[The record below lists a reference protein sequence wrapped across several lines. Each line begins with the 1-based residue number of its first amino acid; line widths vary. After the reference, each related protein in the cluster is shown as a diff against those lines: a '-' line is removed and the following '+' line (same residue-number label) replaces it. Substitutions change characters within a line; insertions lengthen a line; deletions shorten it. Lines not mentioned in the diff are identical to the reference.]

1 MSLSVDGFWKAG
13 FWSQTFWADGFWFEG
28 AVAPPAVT
36 NDGGAH
42 HPQYDISDPRHPY
55 WQRRIEVEDEPE
67 PVVATPP
74 APRAAPKPAT
84 EVATALFL
92 DALKRAIG
100 TDAPAQIPIPDEPAI
115 DMAAALKQAR
125 QADHRARETALLEAY
140 LLAELID

>member
-1 MSLSVDGFWKAG
+1 MIFLLFQMGDAAQAIPVVTTSDG
-13 FWSQTFWADGFWFEG
+13 S
-28 AVAPPAVT
+28 
-36 NDGGAH
+36 H

-55 WQRRIEVEDEPE
+55 WQRRIEVDDEPVAPE
-67 PVVATPP
+67 PVAQ
-74 APRAAPKPAT
+74 APKPQRVAKPST

-100 TDAPAQIPIPDEPAI
+100 TDAPAQIPIPDEPVI